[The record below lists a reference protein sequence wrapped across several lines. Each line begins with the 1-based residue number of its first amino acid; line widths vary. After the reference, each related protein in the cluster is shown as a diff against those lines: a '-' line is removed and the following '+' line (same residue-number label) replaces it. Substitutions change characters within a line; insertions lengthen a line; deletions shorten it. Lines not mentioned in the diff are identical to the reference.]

1 MAGDVVREEGYLF
14 LGSRLKRL
22 AERMQGEVVG
32 VAERAGLSIQA
43 SQYPLLATLDRY
55 GPQTIGALTQAMAQS
70 QPTVTRSVSRLVEM
84 GLVEMDRRHRDQ
96 RHKTVSLTASGVAAL
111 ERSKLMVWPRIEAA
125 VAAMAG
131 GLSGSLLDQVAA
143 LEVMLADQPLDRRAA
158 AFATAGLSI
167 RAFTDDLARLF
178 HDINA
183 EWITSMYSLE
193 PTDRDVLENP
203 RARIIAP
210 GGAILFV
217 EAKGVGVIGT
227 CALLK
232 TGERRFEL
240 TKMGVVEKAR
250 GCKAGEFLLRAV
262 IDHAA
267 TLDAEWLYLL
277 SNRKSA
283 AGIHLYEKLG
293 FVHDDETMRIYGARY
308 ARCDVAMR
316 YAPPAA
322 QRIREG
328 GITGPSVGTA
338 LRLG

>member
-1 MAGDVVREEGYLF
+1 MAGDVVKEDGTLF

-22 AERMQGEVVG
+22 AERMQGEVVTL
-32 VAERAGLSIQA
+32 AEQAGLPIQA

-70 QPTVTRSVSRLVEM
+70 QPTVTRSVSRLIEM
-84 GLVEMDRRHRDQ
+84 GLVEMDRLHRDQ
-96 RHKTVSLTASGVAAL
+96 RHKTISLTNAGVAAL

-125 VAAMAG
+125 VADMVA
-131 GLSGSLLDQVAA
+131 GLSGSLLDQIAA
-143 LEVMLADQPLDRRAA
+143 LEAMLAEQPLDRRAA
-158 AFATAGLSI
+158 AFVSAGLSI
-167 RAFTDDLARLF
+167 RAFSDELAPAF

-183 EWITSMYSLE
+183 EWIRSMYRLE

-227 CALLK
+227 CALQK
-232 TGERRFEL
+232 TGEGRFEL
-240 TKMGVVEKAR
+240 TKMGVLEKAR
-250 GCKAGEFLLRAV
+250 GCKAGEFLLRAA
-262 IDHAA
+262 IARAA
-267 TLDAEWLYLL
+267 TLGADWLYLL

-283 AGIHLYEKLG
+283 SAIHLYEKLG
-293 FVHDDETMRIYGARY
+293 FVHDAETMQVYGARY

-316 YAPPAA
+316 YKPPLAA
-322 QRIREG
+322 
-328 GITGPSVGTA
+328 
-338 LRLG
+338 